1 MKAVYFLGDRN
12 IEIRDVPD
20 PTPGPGEVILEI
32 KASGMCGS
40 DLKFYRIVGGAAAL
54 GLPGAG
60 DPVIGGHEPCGVVVE
75 VGEGVSDR
83 QARVGM
89 RVMNH
94 HYNGCGSCRHCATG
108 WSQMCD
114 EGAQVFGATG
124 NGSHCR
130 YMKVPAHTLVP
141 LPDELSYKSGA
152 AISCGTG
159 TAFGAL
165 ERLALNGTDTIAI
178 FGQGP
183 VGLSMTQLAHS
194 MGAKVIALDV
204 DETRL
209 SRARDF
215 GADETID
222 ASSDNVLEAIRD
234 LSGGAGVECSVD
246 CSSSPQARSQAVK
259 CARKWGRVAFVGEGG
274 DVNID
279 VSNDMLRKQLTI
291 HGSWTFSKTGQA
303 DCARFVA
310 DRKVDVDALFT
321 HSWPLSDAVSAYE
334 LFDTQSTGKG
344 VLIPD

>member
-1 MKAVYFLGDRN
+1 MRAVYFLGDRK
-12 IEIRDVPD
+12 IDIRDVPD
-20 PTPGPGEVILEI
+20 PTPGPGEAVLEI

-40 DLKFYRIVGGAAAL
+40 DLKFYRVVGGAAAL

-75 VGEGVSDR
+75 VGEGVSEK

-94 HYNGCGSCRHCATG
+94 HYHGCGSCRHCTTG

-114 EGAQVFGATG
+114 EGALVYGATG
-124 NGSHCR
+124 NGAHCR

-141 LPDELSYKSGA
+141 LPEDLSFKTGA

-165 ERLALNGTDTIAI
+165 ERVALNGTDTIAI

-183 VGLSMTQLAHS
+183 VGLSMTQLAHA
-194 MGAKVIALDV
+194 MGARVIALDV
-204 DETRL
+204 DNTRL
-209 SRARDF
+209 QRATEF

-222 ASSDNVLEAIRD
+222 ASSDDVVDAIYD
-234 LSGGAGVECSVD
+234 LTGGTGVECSVD
-246 CSSSPQARSQAVK
+246 CSSSSQARSQAVK
-259 CARKWGRVAFVGEGG
+259 SARKWGRVAFVGEGG

-291 HGSWTFSKTGQA
+291 YGSWTFSKTGQA

-321 HSWPLSDAVSAYE
+321 HSWPLSDAVAAYE
-334 LFDTQSTGKG
+334 LFDTQTTGKG
-344 VLIPD
+344 VIIPD

>member
-1 MKAVYFLGDRN
+1 
-12 IEIRDVPD
+12 
-20 PTPGPGEVILEI
+20 
-32 KASGMCGS
+32 MCGS
-40 DLKFYRIVGGAAAL
+40 DLKFYRVVGGAAAL

-75 VGEGVSDR
+75 VGEGVSEK

-94 HYNGCGSCRHCATG
+94 HYHGCGSCRHCTTG

-114 EGAQVFGATG
+114 EGALVYGATG
-124 NGSHCR
+124 NGAHCR

-141 LPDELSYKSGA
+141 LPEDLSFKTGA

-165 ERLALNGTDTIAI
+165 ERVALNGTDTIAI

-183 VGLSMTQLAHS
+183 VGLSMTQLAHA
-194 MGAKVIALDV
+194 MGARVIALDV
-204 DETRL
+204 DNTRL
-209 SRARDF
+209 QRATEF

-222 ASSDNVLEAIRD
+222 ASSDDVVDAIYD
-234 LSGGAGVECSVD
+234 LTGGTGVECSVD
-246 CSSSPQARSQAVK
+246 CSSSSQARSQAVK
-259 CARKWGRVAFVGEGG
+259 SARKWGRVAFVGEGG

-291 HGSWTFSKTGQA
+291 HGSGTFSKTGQA

-321 HSWPLSDAVSAYE
+321 HSWPLSDAVAAYE
-334 LFDTQSTGKG
+334 LFDTQTTGKG
-344 VLIPD
+344 VIIPD